1 MSKNKKN
8 GRFRSGL
15 ESALYDQLN
24 KEFEYEPYRLPYTIH
39 RKYVPDFV
47 HDGKKILIEAKG
59 YFRVG
64 DTQKYTSIRDS
75 MPEWELVF
83 VLSDPYKKVRKG
95 SKMTMGQWREKEG
108 FAHFTVKTTKELLK
122 YVRDKNVV

>member
-1 MSKNKKN
+1 MSKTKKN

-59 YFRVG
+59 YFRA
-64 DTQKYTSIRDS
+64 QKVHRVHLAD
-75 MPEWELVF
+75 
-83 VLSDPYKKVRKG
+83 
-95 SKMTMGQWREKEG
+95 
-108 FAHFTVKTTKELLK
+108 
-122 YVRDKNVV
+122 

>member
-1 MSKNKKN
+1 MSKQKKNKK
-8 GRFRSGL
+8 FRSGL

-24 KEFEYEPYRLPYTIH
+24 KEFEYEPYRLPYSIH
-39 RKYVPDFV
+39 NKYVPDFV

-64 DTQKYTSIRDS
+64 DTQKYTAIRDC

-95 SKMTMGQWREKEG
+95 GKITMGQWCDKEG

-122 YVRDKNVV
+122 YVRDK

>member
-1 MSKNKKN
+1 MKKV
-8 GRFRSGL
+8 FRSGL
-15 ESALYDQLN
+15 ESALYDKLN
-24 KEFEYEPYRLPYTIH
+24 KEFKYEPYRLPYIIN
-39 RKYVPDFV
+39 KNYLPDFV
-47 HDGKKILIEAKG
+47 HEDKQILIEAKG

-95 SKMTMGQWREKEG
+95 SKMTMGQWCDKEG
-108 FAHFTVKTTKELLK
+108 LKHFTLATTQELID
-122 YVRDKNVV
+122 YANAN

>member
-1 MSKNKKN
+1 MKKV
-8 GRFRSGL
+8 FRSGL

-24 KEFEYEPYRLPYTIH
+24 KEF
-39 RKYVPDFV
+39 
-47 HDGKKILIEAKG
+47 KILIEAKG

-75 MPEWELVF
+75 IGDWELVF
-83 VLSDPYKKVRKG
+83 VLSDPNKKVRKG
-95 SKMTMGQWREKEG
+95 NKITMGQWCDKEG

-122 YVRDKNVV
+122 YVRNKNVTNT